1 MDTKEA
7 SEILDVQLRKYRSL
21 EYSQL
26 KKFVE
31 LDKASV
37 IEITGKSGTK
47 YQVELQAFWDDKPDG
62 DLRVM
67 LSIDDGGLRAFKPL
81 SKDLIISSSNRFIG
95 E

>member
-26 KKFVE
+26 KKF
-31 LDKASV
+31 
-37 IEITGKSGTK
+37 
-47 YQVELQAFWDDKPDG
+47 VELQAFWDDKPDG